1 MLSSDTHKHYH
12 KNVNKFVTCAF
23 ELSKGKWQG
32 EFIDGYFFELKYTY
46 GILFLSSSE
55 TYYNLGYNAYAVGH
69 DKKNRTKVSFL
80 EILSFLFWQ
89 YDADTIW
96 YT

>member
-1 MLSSDTHKHYH
+1 MLSSDTHKNYH
-12 KNVNKFVTCAF
+12 KNTHRFVTQAF

-32 EFIDGYFFELKYTY
+32 EFSDGHLFQLKYTY
-46 GILFLSSSE
+46 GILLLSSSE
-55 TYYNLGYNAYAVGH
+55 TYYDLGYNTHAVGH
-69 DKKNRTKVSFL
+69 DKKSRAKVPL
-80 EILSFLFWQ
+80 PEILSFLFWG